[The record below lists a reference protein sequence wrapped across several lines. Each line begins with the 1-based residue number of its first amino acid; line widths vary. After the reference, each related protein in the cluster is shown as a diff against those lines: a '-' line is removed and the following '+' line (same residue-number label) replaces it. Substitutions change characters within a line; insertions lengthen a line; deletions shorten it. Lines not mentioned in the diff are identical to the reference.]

1 MAFRYVGSTG
11 SPVGIHNAFVASS
24 PVIGHVESIGNI
36 HYNFSRSRSNVGSV
50 YARPQ
55 RKTTVE
61 EDIGAPPQQ
70 QQQSG
75 PLQFIRRNVV
85 PVGVAAT
92 AALALAAFPPA
103 SYAAVDQLGSIETAA
118 MTLSEQL
125 SDSGFYQSF
134 SLVFLSE
141 IGDKTFFV
149 AGLLAAKLSRFVS
162 FVGSLGALAVMTVL
176 AVLIGQVF
184 HAVPAGLTQG
194 LPLDDIAAVA
204 AFLFFGV
211 KILAEAFEGGEGSS
225 FMDEELEDAEETV
238 DNSDTIKKTTAL
250 TQIASTFALVF
261 AAEFGDR
268 SFLST
273 IALSAAQ
280 NPLAVAAGSIAAHAI
295 ATGIAVV
302 GGAYI
307 SKYISEKAIS
317 IIGGSLFIVFAIT
330 TALGIF

>member
-1 MAFRYVGSTG
+1 MYAKPQQSSDDDVDT
-11 SPVGIHNAFVASS
+11 IVA
-24 PVIGHVESIGNI
+24 
-36 HYNFSRSRSNVGSV
+36 
-50 YARPQ
+50 ARP
-55 RKTTVE
+55 
-61 EDIGAPPQQ
+61 A
-70 QQQSG
+70 G
-75 PLQFIRRNVV
+75 PLKFIRRNLV

-92 AALALAAFPPA
+92 AAVALAAFPQA
-103 SYAAVDQLGSIETAA
+103 SYAAVAELGSIVGGSIDTA
-118 MTLSEQL
+118 TSFSERL

-162 FVGSLGALAVMTVL
+162 FVGSLGALAVMTIL
-176 AVLIGQVF
+176 AVLIGQIF

-211 KILAEAFEGGEGSS
+211 KILAEAFEDGGGSS

-238 DNSDTIKKTTAL
+238 ESSDTITKTTAL

-280 NPLAVAAGSIAAHAI
+280 NPIAVAAGSIAAHAI
-295 ATGIAVV
+295 ATGIAVL

-317 IIGGSLFIVFAIT
+317 IIGGSLFIIFAIT